1 MRFGMSKNL
10 DILAE
15 EDQNRNEAARI
26 KYFDL
31 VVQSGSGAT
40 VTDAD
45 GKTYIDLLAS
55 ASAINFGH
63 CHPKVVQ
70 AIKDQAEQLILYT
83 PAYFANTTTAKLLD
97 RLSQL
102 TPGDF
107 AKKVA
112 LGNSGSDANEAM
124 IKFARAYTGRPNVVT
139 FTGAMHGSTYAASI
153 ASAIS
158 LNQVRK
164 IGPLMPGFYK
174 APFPDSHDRL
184 PGENEHDFSLRKFAE
199 FKQLFES
206 YVPADETALVLIEP
220 IQGDGGI
227 VKAPQE
233 YMDLI
238 YQFTRENGIVFAV
251 DEVNQGL
258 GRSGTMWSIDHFGIV
273 PDLLAI
279 GKSIASGL
287 PLSAVVG
294 KAEIMDALPAPGH
307 LFTTGG
313 NPVAAAAALA
323 GLDVL
328 EEEDLVGRSKRLGKR
343 VQEYFDQAKLRYTC
357 LGDVRIY
364 GLDGGIDIV
373 DKDGQPDAQLASQI
387 IFRLFD
393 LGAVMI
399 TLRGFILRFQPPLVI
414 TEEQLDQVFAMFDQV
429 FTEADNGTLKPLPK
443 DRAIGW

>member
-1 MRFGMSKNL
+1 MSKNQ
-10 DILAE
+10 DILAK
-15 EDQNRNEAARI
+15 EDQSRNESARI

-31 VVQSGSGAT
+31 VVDSASGAT
-40 VTDAD
+40 ITDAD
-45 GKTYIDLLAS
+45 GKTYLDLLAS

-70 AIKDQAEQLILYT
+70 AIKDQAEKLILYT
-83 PAYFANTTTAKLLD
+83 PAYFANTTTAALLD
-97 RLSQL
+97 RLSQI

-107 AKKVA
+107 PKKVA
-112 LGNSGSDANEAM
+112 LGNSGSDANEAV
-124 IKFARAYTGRPNVVT
+124 IKFARAYTKRPYVLT
-139 FTGAMHGSTYAASI
+139 FTGAMHGSTFAAAT

-174 APFPDSHDRL
+174 APFPDSHARFE
-184 PGENEHDFSLRKFAE
+184 GESDHDFSVRKFKE
-199 FKQLFES
+199 LEQIFES
-206 YVPADETALVLIEP
+206 YVPADETAVILIEP

-233 YMDLI
+233 YMDML
-238 YQFTRENGIVFAV
+238 YQFTRDHGIVFAV

-258 GRSGTMWSIDHFGIV
+258 GRSGKMWSIDHFGIV
-273 PDLLAI
+273 PDLVAI

-294 KAEIMDALPAPGH
+294 RAEIVDSLAAPGH

-313 NPVAAAAALA
+313 NPVAAAAAMA

-328 EEEDLVGRSKRLGKR
+328 AEENLVERSKTMGDR
-343 VQEYFDQAKLRYTC
+343 VRDYFDSAQERFAC

-373 DKDGQPDAQLASQI
+373 GPDGQGDSQLASQI
-387 IFRLFD
+387 IFRLYE
-393 LGAVMI
+393 LGVVMI

-414 TEEQLDQVFAMFDQV
+414 TDEQLNQVFDAFDQVFA
-429 FTEADNGTLKPLPK
+429 EADAGTLPDLPK